1 MKFKL
6 LETENRNAL
15 FAFAFG
21 EFILIVVGI
30 LFALQ
35 IDNWNENRKARKS
48 ELHYLDALQEEFS
61 DNLNRLKR
69 VMHLNQRNA
78 GFASEL
84 SKYTGPHEPV
94 LTENEIDSL
103 ILFIHAEVQYRP
115 GSGVLDEIIS
125 SGKLE
130 LFSKD
135 QLRHEIASLESVMQ
149 AVRFQEQEHSRIR
162 YILLNMLND
171 KGNTRRAYERLD
183 SEMFGLTPSKFENN
197 NLLFLKSERFDN
209 YLVAFYHTAKFLND
223 NYYPML
229 ENKIKSVLSLIED
242 ELN

>member
-6 LETENRNAL
+6 LEIDNRNAL

-35 IDNWNENRKARKS
+35 IDNWNENRKVRKS

-61 DNLNRLKR
+61 DNLNSLYR
-69 VMHLNQRNA
+69 VMQLNKRNTNLA
-78 GFASEL
+78 FEL
-84 SKYTGPHEPV
+84 SKYTGPLEPV
-94 LTENEIDSL
+94 LSANEVDSL
-103 ILFIHAEVQYRP
+103 ILFTHAEVQYRP
-115 GSGVLDEIIS
+115 GSGVLVEVIS

-130 LFSKD
+130 LLSKD
-135 QLRHEIASLESVMQ
+135 QLRYEIASLESVMQ

-171 KGNTRRAYERLD
+171 EGNTRRATERLD
-183 SEMFGLTPSKFENN
+183 SETFGLTPSKFEST
-197 NLLFLKSERFDN
+197 NLRFLKSERFDN
-209 YLVAFYHTAKFLND
+209 YLVVFYVTAKILND
-223 NYYPML
+223 DYYPRL
-229 ENKIKSVLSLIED
+229 ENKIKSILALIED